1 MSAARLL
8 DELLSGFG
16 KPGDGAFPASTSAKA
31 ANPANREHPCEFPA
45 DSRFA
50 NGLRT
55 PANPGPLTAEAAPD
69 SQTFAAESQDPS
81 QREGEQSRD
90 VSRDSQ
96 DSQVVTGPMQ
106 FDPAPW
112 LSDSTTGDISA
123 VPWTDGDISRFLD
136 RRARMLRWGWTEP
149 EAEAGAERLV
159 KRDREPDDRVSCV
172 DCRHYRPHRCGN
184 HRQAGLHAPDVSR
197 DLAGLLQRCPGFK
210 ATLTNPHVGMGHAA
224 T

>member
-1 MSAARLL
+1 
-8 DELLSGFG
+8 
-16 KPGDGAFPASTSAKA
+16 
-31 ANPANREHPCEFPA
+31 
-45 DSRFA
+45 
-50 NGLRT
+50 
-55 PANPGPLTAEAAPD
+55 
-69 SQTFAAESQDPS
+69 
-81 QREGEQSRD
+81 
-90 VSRDSQ
+90 
-96 DSQVVTGPMQ
+96 
-106 FDPAPW
+106 
-112 LSDSTTGDISA
+112 
-123 VPWTDGDISRFLD
+123 
-136 RRARMLRWGWTEP
+136 MLRWGWTEP